1 MLCVGEGR
9 ELVELGKEWHKHGN
23 IMYKGPEVTDLS
35 SAGETEIV
43 ST

>member
-1 MLCVGEGR
+1 MLWMGAGM

-23 IMYKGPEVTDLS
+23 TMSKGPEVTDLS
-35 SAGETEIV
+35 SDGETERI